1 MYFGG
6 GIKLETVEMAVDDPL
21 NVGPDGWECEDKAI
35 FNILWRGRGL
45 RAEVHELTSTRSKIM
60 SLRMEMVPPM
70 QRKGNMTGESLQEV
84 R

>member
-6 GIKLETVEMAVDDPL
+6 AIKLETVEMVVDDPL

-45 RAEVHELTSTRSKIM
+45 RAEVH
-60 SLRMEMVPPM
+60 
-70 QRKGNMTGESLQEV
+70 
-84 R
+84 

>member
-1 MYFGG
+1 
-6 GIKLETVEMAVDDPL
+6 MAVDDPL
-21 NVGPDGWECEDKAI
+21 NVGPDGWECEDKGI

-45 RAEVHELTSTRSKIM
+45 RAEVHELTSTGSKIM

-70 QRKGNMTGESLQEV
+70 QRNMTGESLQEV